1 MVPHGVRVRGRERL
15 SVSLRRN
22 APWMA
27 RSDAL
32 FESPPGGEGGGGR
45 VRHGC
50 RTRSVQGCI
59 YSVRRTPRHPAL
71 TYRSHSP
78 AIRESCSIPVDNV
91 VHIREKLWIDFGP
104 VSGGKV
110 FPVRPMACNEENPI
124 SRTGF
129 CFAQVLDRRREYPG
143 INSTEGALLLLLLDI
158 CSCYTY
164 IDNFITVIIRGL
176 LNSGLKPCVT
186 AKVSM

>member
-1 MVPHGVRVRGRERL
+1 
-15 SVSLRRN
+15 
-22 APWMA
+22 MA
-27 RSDAL
+27 LIRPAQCKSA
-32 FESPPGGEGGGGR
+32 PGGEGCGGR
-45 VRHGC
+45 VRQGC

-104 VSGGKV
+104 VPGGKV
-110 FPVRPMACNEENPI
+110 FPVRLMACNEENPI

-129 CFAQVLDRRREYPG
+129 CFAQVLDRRRKYPG
-143 INSTEGALLLLLLDI
+143 INSAGGPLLLLLLDI
-158 CSCYTY
+158 SSCHTY
-164 IDNFITVIIRGL
+164 IDGFIAVIIRGL
-176 LNSGLKPCVT
+176 LNSGLRPCVAAT
-186 AKVSM
+186 VST